1 MNAPTQ
7 TAAADFVAERFA
19 AAMARIDDLRKALD
33 AQQAEIADGEQAGR
47 PVNWADAGSIGYV
60 VKELEALVC
69 FVTGRAA

>member
-1 MNAPTQ
+1 MEHPND
-7 TAAADFVAERFA
+7 AAADFTAERFA
-19 AAMARIDDLRKALD
+19 AAMKRLEDLRAALVAQMVSLDQD
-33 AQQAEIADGEQAGR
+33 ADAGLR